1 MVGLWFKQGQGLT
14 YHSKTAVPA
23 SKRTQV
29 FFGYLIGELRRCITA
44 AAIIRSVLE
53 AAHMG
58 GQQDYGDHDMIDS
71 LHYAPLRIG

>member
-1 MVGLWFKQGQGLT
+1 MVQTGSRSYLPQQNRGARQQKDADFFR
-14 YHSKTAVPA
+14 VPNC
-23 SKRTQV
+23 R
-29 FFGYLIGELRRCITA
+29 IA
-44 AAIIRSVLE
+44 ALHNSGCDFRSVLE